1 MSTISTTSSSP
12 ENRARIAFGLFV
24 VVLAIAAA
32 AAYLV
37 VRGEHQ
43 LYEVRSPDNV
53 SGLIRGAPVEF
64 HGVEV
69 GKVDDVQLA
78 GPQDVRVI
86 IEVGK
91 DVPVTTATVAT
102 ITGRGLSAR
111 GFTGYVYVSLEDATP
126 GGRPLVAD
134 AGSRYPR
141 IATGPSQGASL
152 DTSIHQLND
161 SVQAAVALLRTTLD
175 AQTIASLK
183 HSVANLDE
191 VTRTLAA
198 NNARLQQ
205 IVVNAERTTAQM
217 PAMVQA
223 GTQTLGAMRTQ
234 LLPQASGTLVQMNGV
249 IAATQDTVDQLRTQ
263 LLPQAQQA
271 VTRAD
276 ALTGSLADTADRV
289 KRNPAVL
296 VRGMGPRPGPGEA
309 P

>member
-1 MSTISTTSSSP
+1 MPHIVPSP
-12 ENRARIAFGLFV
+12 ESRARIAFGIFA
-24 VVLAIAAA
+24 VVLAAAA
-32 AAYLV
+32 VAAYLL
-37 VRGEHQ
+37 VRGQHQ
-43 LYEVRSPDNV
+43 FYEVRSADNV

-69 GKVDDVQLA
+69 GKVEDVRLA

-86 IEVGK
+86 VEVGK

-102 ITGRGLSAR
+102 ITGRGLAAR
-111 GFTGYVYVSLEDATP
+111 GFTGYVYVSLEDEGT
-126 GGRPLVAD
+126 GGQPLVAQ

-141 IATGPSQGASL
+141 IAAAPSQGASL

-161 SVQAAVALLRTTLD
+161 SVQAAIALLRTTLD

-183 HSVANLDE
+183 RSVSNLDE
-191 VTRTLAA
+191 VTHTLAA

-217 PAMVQA
+217 PLALQA

-234 LLPQASGTLVQMNGV
+234 LLPQAGGTLVRMNGV
-249 IAATQDTVDQLRTQ
+249 IASTQDTVDQLRTQ

-271 VTRAD
+271 ATRVD
-276 ALTGSLADTADRV
+276 ALAGSLADTADRV

-296 VRGMGPRPGPGEA
+296 VRGMGPSPGPGEA